1 MIRLHANPSDFK
13 PLVEVEL
20 KPASEAEH
28 KGLAA
33 RAAIDT
39 VRDKRN
45 TVQLGVADA
54 IPLLDDWP
62 ADERIEAEI
71 EAQLNRFD
79 FSCVRLSL
87 SFVPDRGCRFVW
99 GRLHAELA
107 SDGEDGDAPVAFDL
121 FPREVNE
128 KRTYKR
134 SYALTPKLTFAF
146 GEVGV
151 GATSESETIRYEP
164 RLSVAGLL
172 TDAVTWTF
180 DSLDRS
186 GLVGS
191 SELFLVLKHP
201 RDTPVDCRFV
211 VAADVTT
218 HLGRVRLR
226 RYSNLEL
233 LERRHRL
240 V

>member
-1 MIRLHANPSDFK
+1 
-13 PLVEVEL
+13 
-20 KPASEAEH
+20 
-28 KGLAA
+28 
-33 RAAIDT
+33 
-39 VRDKRN
+39 VRDKHN
-45 TVQLGVADA
+45 AVQLGVADP

-62 ADERIEAEI
+62 ADERLEAEI
-71 EAQLNRFD
+71 EAQLGRFD
-79 FSCVRLSL
+79 FSCIRLSL

-99 GRLHAELA
+99 GRLHAELTNG
-107 SDGEDGDAPVAFDL
+107 DEGDAPVAFDL

-128 KRTYKR
+128 KRTFKR
-134 SYALTPKLTFAF
+134 SYTLTPKLTFAF
-146 GEVGV
+146 GEIGA
-151 GATSESETIRYEP
+151 GATSESEMIRYEP

-180 DSLDRS
+180 DALDRS

-201 RDTPVDCRFV
+201 RDTSVDCRFV

-218 HLGRVRLR
+218 YLGRVRLR
-226 RYSNLEL
+226 RYSDPEL
-233 LERRHRL
+233 VERRHRL

>member
-1 MIRLHANPSDFK
+1 MQLDANPGDFK
-13 PLVEVEL
+13 PLLEVQLE
-20 KPASEAEH
+20 PAPDVEH
-28 KGLAA
+28 KGMAA
-33 RAAIDT
+33 HASIET
-39 VRDKRN
+39 VRDKHN
-45 TVQLGVADA
+45 AVQLGVADP
-54 IPLLDDWP
+54 IPLLENWP
-62 ADERIEAEI
+62 ADERLEAEI
-71 EAQLNRFD
+71 EAQLDRFD

-99 GRLHAELA
+99 GRLHAELTGA
-107 SDGEDGDAPVAFDL
+107 HDGDVPVAFDL
-121 FPREVNE
+121 FPRDVNE
-128 KRTYKR
+128 KRTFKR

-146 GEVGV
+146 GEVG
-151 GATSESETIRYEP
+151 ASASSESEMIRYEP

-180 DSLDRS
+180 DALDRS

-211 VAADVTT
+211 FAADVATY
-218 HLGRVRLR
+218 LGRVRLR
-226 RYSNLEL
+226 RYDNPEL
-233 LERRHRL
+233 LDRRHRL